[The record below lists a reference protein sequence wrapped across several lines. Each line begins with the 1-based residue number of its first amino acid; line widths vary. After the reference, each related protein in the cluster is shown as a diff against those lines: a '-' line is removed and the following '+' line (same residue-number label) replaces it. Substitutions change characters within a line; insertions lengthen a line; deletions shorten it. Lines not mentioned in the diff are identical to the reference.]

1 MMPTLRA
8 ASVRHLLR
16 HPAQLALALIGL
28 TLGVGTIV
36 AVDVA
41 TASSQRAFELS
52 LQAVNGAATHQITG
66 GPRGI
71 DERLYAQLRTQAAAG
86 VPLRFA
92 PLVTGYVTV
101 GERTMQLVGVDPF
114 AAVELADEGRV
125 GAAPAPATDGVEGL
139 RRWFTDPGAVVLSA
153 ATAQQLGLA
162 VNSRFDVTVGGVRQR
177 ATLIGRIT
185 DAGAGFDAA
194 LFTDIAQAQEWLG
207 AAGRLSRID
216 VRFAG
221 GAPGA
226 ALAWLRAHLPADLEL
241 HATRAQARETFAMTD
256 AFTTNL
262 KAMSLLA
269 LLVGAFLIYGAVS
282 FAVLQRRPIMAVLRA
297 LGATRGQVLALVLA
311 EAAAL
316 GIVGAV
322 CGVLLGL
329 VMGRGL
335 VGLVSQTINDLYF
348 VVAVREMSVPAVSLV
363 AAAGGG
369 VLTALAAALLPALE
383 VAASAPQLGLS
394 RSVLERRSLHL
405 ARSLLVVGASLA
417 AGAGL

>member
-8 ASVRHLLR
+8 ASLRHLRR
-16 HPAQLALALIGL
+16 HPAQLRLALIGL

-52 LQAVNGAATHQITG
+52 LRAVNGAATHQITG

-71 DERLYAQLRTQAAAG
+71 DERLYAQLRTHAAAG
-86 VPLRFA
+86 APPRFA

-139 RRWFTDPGAVVLSA
+139 RRWFTGPGAVVLSA

-226 ALAWLRAHLPADLEL
+226 ALAWLRAQLPADLEL

-256 AFTTNL
+256 AFTTDRKSTRLN
-262 KAMSLLA
+262 SSHQ
-269 LLVGAFLIYGAVS
+269 IISYAV
-282 FAVLQRRPIMAVLRA
+282 FCL
-297 LGATRGQVLALVLA
+297 
-311 EAAAL
+311 
-316 GIVGAV
+316 
-322 CGVLLGL
+322 
-329 VMGRGL
+329 
-335 VGLVSQTINDLYF
+335 
-348 VVAVREMSVPAVSLV
+348 
-363 AAAGGG
+363 
-369 VLTALAAALLPALE
+369 
-383 VAASAPQLGLS
+383 
-394 RSVLERRSLHL
+394 
-405 ARSLLVVGASLA
+405 
-417 AGAGL
+417 